1 MKLRAA
7 YLAPFLAV
15 LQGGVSAVVHALFE
29 PLIHVEREL
38 RCVR

>member
-7 YLAPFLAV
+7 YLAPILAV
-15 LQGGVSAVVHALFE
+15 LQEGVSAVVHALFE

>member
-1 MKLRAA
+1 MNLRAV
-7 YLAPFLAV
+7 YLAPIVAV
-15 LQGGVSAVVHALFE
+15 LQGGVSAVVHAVFE